1 MREAE
6 AIARLKRGDISGL
19 EGLVAVY
26 QVQAVRAAYL
36 VTRDLGLAEDVVQSA
51 FLRVYE
57 RIGQYDTSR
66 PFGPWFLKSVINAAI
81 KVSTRGRHASLD
93 ELSPL
98 EALEGTLLRSYS
110 EGVDLNSLAVEAE
123 TNDAIWEALG
133 KLPPQQR
140 AVLVLRYYLGLGEAE
155 MSARL
160 NVPAG
165 TVKSRLHTA
174 RKQLRALLPSWLVP
188 PSSGEESNNKHAS
201 YL

>member
-51 FLRVYE
+51 FLRAYE
-57 RIGQYDTSR
+57 RIGQYDTAR
-66 PFGPWFLKSVINAAI
+66 PFAPWFLRSVINDAI
-81 KVSTRGRHASLD
+81 KVSTRGRHVSLD
-93 ELSPL
+93 ELMP
-98 EALEGTLLRSYS
+98 LEGTLLRSYS
-110 EGVDLNSLAVEAE
+110 EGLDLGSIIVEAE

-140 AVLVLRYYLGLGEAE
+140 AVLVLRYYLDLGEAE

-160 NVPAG
+160 DVPAG
-165 TVKSRLHTA
+165 TVKSRLHAA
-174 RKQLRALLPSWLVP
+174 RKHLRALLPSWLTP
-188 PSSGEESNNKHAS
+188 PSVGEENDNKHAT

>member
-26 QVQAVRAAYL
+26 QVQAVRAADL
-36 VTRDLGLAEDVVQSA
+36 VTRDLGLAEDIVQSA

-57 RIGQYDTSR
+57 RIGQYDSSR
-66 PFGPWFLKSVINAAI
+66 PFAPWFLRSVINDAI
-81 KVSTRGRHASLD
+81 KVSTRGRHVSLD

-98 EALEGTLLRSYS
+98 EGPLLRSYS
-110 EGVDLNSLAVEAE
+110 EGVDLGSLVVEAE

-133 KLPPQQR
+133 KLPPHQR
-140 AVLVLRYYLGLGEAE
+140 AVLVLRYYLDLGEAE

-160 NVPAG
+160 DVPAG
-165 TVKSRLHTA
+165 TIKSRLHTA
-174 RKQLRALLPSWLVP
+174 RKHLRAVLPSWLTP
-188 PSSGEESNNKHAS
+188 PGSGEENDNKHVS